1 MFSRT
6 YTISVC
12 LLWLTAM
19 SWLMLEKV
27 VPSLRIGEPP
37 SYQTILEA
45 QNRDR
50 LVGWKLAYNERN
62 LGWALSETKP
72 QDNGIIEIRSRVH
85 FENLPLSNVMHNWLR
100 SISPSV
106 DRSIEKLQMD
116 SKNSLIFDPL
126 GKLVRF
132 DSTIRTDS
140 IGEAVHIRGII
151 EGSKL
156 KVNVD
161 SNFFSKETTIDM
173 PQNAILDDALS
184 PQTHLPNL
192 CEGQTWTAPSFSPFN
207 SSGKMEILIAT
218 VESREPF
225 TWNDEDIQTWCVVYR
240 SDPGMGVSNSEKDR
254 AKLWVGMDGKVLKQ
268 RILILDSY
276 MTFTRMATE
285 EARILAWGNP
295 ED

>member
-1 MFSRT
+1 
-6 YTISVC
+6 
-12 LLWLTAM
+12 
-19 SWLMLEKV
+19 MLEKV
-27 VPSLRIGEPP
+27 VPSLRTGEPP

-45 QNRDR
+45 QDRDR
-50 LVGWKLAYNERN
+50 LVGWKLTFYERN

-72 QDNGIIEIRSRVH
+72 QENGIIEIRSRVH
-85 FENLPLSNVMHNWLR
+85 FENLPLSDFTHGWLR
-100 SISPSV
+100 SISPNV

-140 IGEAVHIRGII
+140 IGTSVLVHGVI

-156 KVNVD
+156 KINVE
-161 SNFFSKETTIDM
+161 SNYFSKETTIDM
-173 PQNAILDDALS
+173 PANSILGDALS
-184 PQTHLPNL
+184 PQTQLPNL

-218 VESREPF
+218 VEGREPF
-225 TWNDEDIQTWCVVYR
+225 TWNDEDIQTWRVVYR
-240 SDPGMGVSNSEKDR
+240 SDPGMGVSNSEKAR
-254 AKLWVGMDGKVLKQ
+254 ARLWVGMDGKVLKQ
-268 RILILDSY
+268 QILILDSY
-276 MTFTRMATE
+276 MTFTRMANE
-285 EARILAWGNP
+285 EARILAWGNS